1 MANIFYLGENMSNL
15 PDYLKQGEPARL
27 IPVAS
32 DKEVG
37 AVSIVLSI
45 IQSVPPFAEAL
56 MSSIGQRV
64 GIRSKTECFTEV
76 VFKKSPLNTEIRP
89 DGLLIIKVGN
99 RSWKAIIEAKVGNQ
113 QIEENQ
119 IINYCQLAK
128 QNGIDTIITLSN
140 QFAALPTH
148 HPLKLNKR
156 ATSGINV
163 YHWSWMYIITQA
175 QLTLA
180 DNDFKIPEQ
189 RYLLEEM
196 IKYFGHEKVPVSSFA
211 RMNKEWADLVTMVQ
225 RHATLNKTSPEVQN
239 SVAAWHQEQKDI
251 CLKLSRDIGH
261 HVTLKLSR
269 KHLVD
274 QEQRLLDDS
283 RELVE
288 SNTLQCILEIPDAAS
303 PITIIVDVRGRTVSC
318 EMRVTAPKDKKRSS
332 SRVNWMVGQLK
343 KVKEPGDIIIKAIW
357 PKRASPTQA
366 ALSKLRE
373 EPTILLSGNDSLLPQ
388 YFEVSITRDLA
399 GKFSGP
405 KTFIEQF
412 ENAVLNFYK
421 TVGERLQ
428 NWISPP
434 PKLKSKLDEP
444 QKEEDH
450 LSKTSEEALES
461 GRDISDDSEGS
472 NLNKITNEE
481 TELGDQETSEI
492 LETEKNHDQY
502 SDPRSPH
509 IDMSSHQ
516 LTKDKT
522 TENTD

>member
-1 MANIFYLGENMSNL
+1 MGVEMANK

-56 MSSIGQRV
+56 ISSIGQRV

-89 DGLLIIKVGN
+89 DGLLIINIGN
-99 RSWKAIIEAKVGNQ
+99 RSWKALIEAKIGNR

-119 IINYCQLAK
+119 IVNYCQLAK
-128 QNGIDTIITLSN
+128 LNGIDTVITISN

-163 YHWSWMYIITQA
+163 YHWSWMYILTQA
-175 QLTLA
+175 QLTL
-180 DNDFKIPEQ
+180 DDKEFKIPEQ
-189 RYLLEEM
+189 RYLLDEM
-196 IKYFGHEKVPVSSFA
+196 IKYFEHEKVPVSSFD
-211 RMNKEWADLVTMVQ
+211 RMNKEWTDLVKMVQ
-225 RHATLNKTSPEVQN
+225 RRATLNKVSPEVQN

-251 CLKLSRDIGH
+251 CLKLSRKLGR
-261 HVTLKLSR
+261 HVTLKLPR
-269 KHLVD
+269 KHSED

-288 SNTLQCILEIPDAAS
+288 NNTLQCTLEIPDAAS
-303 PITIIVDVRGRTVSC
+303 PLSIIVDVRGRAVSC

-332 SRVNWMVGQLK
+332 SRINWIVNQLS
-343 KVKEPGDIIIKAIW
+343 KVKESDNVIIKAIW

-373 EPTILLSGNDSLLPQ
+373 EPTILISGNDSLLPQ
-388 YFEVSITRDLA
+388 YFEVSMTKDMA
-399 GKFSGP
+399 GKFSGA

-412 ENAVLNFYK
+412 EDAVPKFYEE
-421 TVGERLQ
+421 VGQVLH

-434 PKLKSKLDEP
+434 PKLKSEP
-444 QKEEDH
+444 EE
-450 LSKTSEEALES
+450 LPS
-461 GRDISDDSEGS
+461 
-472 NLNKITNEE
+472 
-481 TELGDQETSEI
+481 ETSEI
-492 LETEKNHDQY
+492 TTESDREISDNSEVYAETEVSGQETPENQETEKSHDQY
-502 SDPRSPH
+502 SNPKSPH
-509 IDMSSHQ
+509 IDMGNHE
-516 LTKDKT
+516 LTKDES
-522 TENTD
+522 TENIE